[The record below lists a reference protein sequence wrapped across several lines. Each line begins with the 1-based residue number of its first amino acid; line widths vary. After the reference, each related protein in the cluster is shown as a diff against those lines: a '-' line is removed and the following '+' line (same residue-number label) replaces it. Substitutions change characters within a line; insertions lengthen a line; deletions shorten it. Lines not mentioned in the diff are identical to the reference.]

1 MQERSLPVQYKERSP
16 TQVSEELKQGDV
28 ERRNDDLDSKPIRR
42 DGFDVSKVY
51 PDKLKQLRKRIKSIG
66 L

>member
-1 MQERSLPVQYKERSP
+1 MQERSLPVQYRERS
-16 TQVSEELKQGDV
+16 TTKVDDELKQGKV
-28 ERRNDDLDSKPIRR
+28 QERNDDLNSKQIRR

-51 PDKLKQLRKRIKSIG
+51 PDKLTQLRKRIKDIG